1 MARPTRGSSIPFGL
15 RARRSWFRLGAVVLL
30 TATACSGT
38 DPAAEPSPRPPRAS
52 PDPPAT
58 MTSPAPQETAPV
70 TRPRPTFREYDLP
83 AGARPHDVAPAADG
97 RRVWFTAQSA
107 GYMGLF
113 NPRNGRTTRIP
124 LGAGSRPHGVIVGP
138 DGDAWGTDSGLNAIV
153 RIDADSH
160 EVSRYPLEGVGPAN
174 LNTAAFDGD
183 GILWFTGQSGYY
195 GRVNP
200 RTGRV
205 RVFDAPRGTGP
216 YGIAA
221 TPEGVVWYSSLA
233 GSYIARI
240 RPNGRVEVVDTP
252 TSGGGARRI
261 WSDSGGR
268 LWVTEWYAGKL
279 ARYNPATERWREW
292 DIPGSAQ
299 PYAVFVDE
307 RDDVWVTDFGAN
319 ALWRFRQDNQR
330 FRRLPIPSARADV
343 RQLLGRPGQVWG
355 AESGTNKLVV
365 LRT

>member
-1 MARPTRGSSIPFGL
+1 MVAGPMDRSPSAWVTGLVAALVMTAAACTGSQPGTQPTPSPTL
-15 RARRSWFRLGAVVLL
+15 EQTRSP
-30 TATACSGT
+30 ATP
-38 DPAAEPSPRPPRAS
+38 DPATPEPSA
-52 PDPPAT
+52 D
-58 MTSPAPQETAPV
+58 V
-70 TRPRPTFREYDLP
+70 HRPRPTFREYDLP
-83 AGARPHDVAPAADG
+83 AGARPHDVAPAARG
-97 RRVWFTAQSA
+97 PRVWFTAQSA

-113 NPRNGRTTRIP
+113 NPRTGRTKQIP
-124 LGAGSRPHGVIVGP
+124 LGSGSAPHGVIVGP
-138 DGDAWGTDSGLNAIV
+138 DGDAWGTDGGLNAIV
-153 RIDADSH
+153 RIDADTH
-160 EVSRYPLEGVGPAN
+160 EVTRYPLEGVGSAN

-183 GILWFTGQSGYY
+183 GILWFTGQNGYY

-221 TPEGVVWYSSLA
+221 TPDGTVWYASLA

-240 RPNGRVEVVDTP
+240 RPNGRVEVVDVPTP
-252 TSGGGARRI
+252 GGGARRI
-261 WSDSGGR
+261 WSDSRGR
-268 LWVTEWYAGKL
+268 LWVTEWNAGKL
-279 ARYNPATERWREW
+279 ARYTPATERWREW

-319 ALWRFRQDNQR
+319 ALWRFRQDNRQ
-330 FRRLPIPSARADV
+330 FRRFPLPSAGADV